1 MAQAQIQNQDQ
12 AFRLAKAIVSDIL
25 LYNQEKVKGGI
36 ENDNL
41 FDVLTKEIEEGR
53 KLFVS
58 RVNPDISKSVYDR
71 AIIDVMFKSAGRYQ
85 SRIW

>member
-1 MAQAQIQNQDQ
+1 MAIINNEEQ

-25 LYNQEKVKGGI
+25 LYNSDKVKNGI

-41 FDVLTKEIEEGR
+41 FDILNNEIDEGR
-53 KLFVS
+53 KLFRTRVDPSVS
-58 RVNPDISKSVYDR
+58 MSIFDK
-71 AIIDVMFKSAGRYQ
+71 AIVDVMIKSSGRYE